1 MNIKIEEM
9 NIKAFENSV
18 KPEMD
23 GALKHFEKDITA
35 IRTGKAQSSLV
46 EDLKVECYGTSFSNS
61 KDIASIATPNTSL
74 ITIQPWDTGLVAAIE
89 KALLNSQ
96 LGVTPQT
103 DGNLI
108 RVELPKMSVERR
120 EELIK
125 LLGKKLE
132 TAKVSI
138 RNIRKDI
145 QNLIRDKEK
154 SKAVSEDFVKRLN
167 KALQD
172 ITDNFTNLIDA
183 AAAKKKTEI
192 SSI

>member
-9 NIKAFENSV
+9 NIKAFENSI

-46 EDLKVECYGTSFSNS
+46 EDLKVECYGTSFSNL

>member
-46 EDLKVECYGTSFSNS
+46 EDLKVECYGTSFSNL

-172 ITDNFTNLIDA
+172 ITDHFTNLIDS
-183 AAAKKKTEI
+183 AAAKKKAEI

>member
-46 EDLKVECYGTSFSNS
+46 EDLKVECYGTSFSNL

-108 RVELPKMSVERR
+108 RVELPKMSVELR

>member
-9 NIKAFENSV
+9 NLKAFENSV
-18 KPEMD
+18 KPEME
-23 GALKHFEKDITA
+23 GALKHFEKDISA

-46 EDLKVECYGTSFSNS
+46 DDLKVECYGTSLSNL
-61 KDIASIATPNTSL
+61 KDIASIATPSTNL
-74 ITIQPWDTGLVAAIE
+74 ITIQPWDSSLVAAIE

-108 RVELPKMSVERR
+108 RVELPKMSLERR
-120 EELIK
+120 EELVK

-138 RNIRKDI
+138 RNVRKDI

-154 SKAVSEDFVKRLN
+154 IKAISEDYVKRLN

-172 ITDNFTNLIDA
+172 ITDHFTNLIDA
-183 AAAKKKTEI
+183 AATKKKAEI
-192 SSI
+192 TSV

>member
-46 EDLKVECYGTSFSNS
+46 DDLKVECYGTSFSNL
-61 KDIASIATPNTSL
+61 KDIASIATPNTRL
-74 ITIQPWDTGLVAAIE
+74 ITIQPWDVALVPAIE

-103 DGNLI
+103 AGNLI
-108 RVELPKMSVERR
+108 RVELPKMSIERR

>member
-46 EDLKVECYGTSFSNS
+46 EDLKVECYGTSFSNL

>member
-9 NIKAFENSV
+9 NIKAFETSV

-46 EDLKVECYGTSFSNS
+46 EDLKVECYGTSFSNL

>member
-46 EDLKVECYGTSFSNS
+46 EDLKVECYGTSFSNL

-154 SKAVSEDFVKRLN
+154 SKAVSEDCVKRLN

-172 ITDNFTNLIDA
+172 ITDHFTNLIDS
-183 AAAKKKTEI
+183 AAAKKKAEI